1 MGTGKTSIARFL
13 REQHGWHVLSTDAVR
28 KQISGIGE
36 NTRVYVPYNQGLY
49 SPDMN
54 RKTYEEVCRRAENLI
69 LAGFPVAIDGAFKRH
84 SERLPVIELAE
95 RVGARLLF
103 LETRC
108 HPMTQRQRLEIRRQH
123 DTRSDGRVELMER
136 QRTEFEAPDPE
147 HAKLFETVSTDGE
160 EEETRE
166 KVVRALTSRGMLDE
180 SQVTAPVRAS

>member
-1 MGTGKTSIARFL
+1 
-13 REQHGWHVLSTDAVR
+13 
-28 KQISGIGE
+28 
-36 NTRVYVPYNQGLY
+36 
-49 SPDMN
+49 
-54 RKTYEEVCRRAENLI
+54 
-69 LAGFPVAIDGAFKRH
+69 
-84 SERLPVIELAE
+84 
-95 RVGARLLF
+95 
-103 LETRC
+103 
-108 HPMTQRQRLEIRRQH
+108 MTQRQRLEIRRQH